1 MNATFTRLTEGFKQW
16 LGILG
21 YEASTVKSL
30 PRSVNH
36 FFEHMQ
42 AYEIGRLSDI
52 AQNHIQSWYEGQK
65 PRKSKLTGELLKNS
79 TLNGINRTMR
89 LFSRYLEETGQGVL
103 TIDIPSEDKEPP
115 HREILTREEVQ
126 QLYNATDETILG
138 LRDRAILSIYYGC
151 GIRCKEGIFL
161 AISDI

>member
-1 MNATFTRLTEGFKQW
+1 
-16 LGILG
+16 
-21 YEASTVKSL
+21 
-30 PRSVNH
+30 
-36 FFEHMQ
+36 
-42 AYEIGRLSDI
+42 
-52 AQNHIQSWYEGQK
+52 
-65 PRKSKLTGELLKNS
+65 
-79 TLNGINRTMR
+79 MR